1 LYLKVFCALF
11 ADSNSY
17 TNRDQIWWFCPTPTK
32 FAVDNSDSGNLPVIL
47 NYLIGLVKFMELV
60 WISHLKKL
68 EFHRFP
74 CTIKFNFW
82 GISFT
87 FEAWRL
93 FLRKVLL
100 QEVVLN
106 FHDYA
111 AKNFKFKYHVCS
123 LIFMNETPHWLDCEF
138 EEWCGGWLGG
148 VCLCGMNMFLQN
160 FKLFLAFNYSCVYFS
175 IDLICWC

>member
-1 LYLKVFCALF
+1 MYLKVFCALF

-32 FAVDNSDSGNLPVIL
+32 FAVDNSDSGNLLVIL

-60 WISHLKKL
+60 WITPEKL

-93 FLRKVLL
+93 FIRKVLL

-123 LIFMNETPHWLDCEF
+123 LSLFMQIHFSPHVGLNFHERDIPLIRLWI
-138 EEWCGGWLGG
+138 WRMVWGMTRR
-148 VCLCGMNMFLQN
+148 CLSLWHEHVFTK
-160 FKLFLAFNYSCVYFS
+160 F
-175 IDLICWC
+175 